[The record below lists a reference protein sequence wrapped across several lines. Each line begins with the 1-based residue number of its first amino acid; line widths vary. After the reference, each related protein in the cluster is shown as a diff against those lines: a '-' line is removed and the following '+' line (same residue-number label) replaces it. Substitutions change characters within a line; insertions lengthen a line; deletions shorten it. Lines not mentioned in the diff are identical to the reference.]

1 MEQLQAWDRAAN
13 KGGSFMISYGSETEQ
28 QYWNSWFYK
37 KDNEA
42 ANELMRM
49 YMHVVEYHTQRIA
62 AHLPSSVSRDDVRSF
77 GYTGLYDAL
86 QKFEPSRDLK
96 FETYASFR
104 VRGAIMDG
112 LRKEDWLPR
121 TVRDKVKKIE
131 AAAAALEQS
140 LERKPTSME
149 IAKSTGLSRDEVEE
163 AVRDALFSNVLS
175 MDDKPA
181 LPKQDKQDTSY
192 VLPDL
197 KTPQPEEAM
206 LQKELLSQLTDSIKQ
221 LNDHEQLVISLFYKE
236 ELTFTEIGHILE
248 LTTSRISQI
257 HKRAVFKLRESLAK
271 LSAIS

>member
-1 MEQLQAWDRAAN
+1 MEQLHAYDRVAN
-13 KGGSFMISYGSETEQ
+13 KGGSFMVSYGSETEQ

-37 KDNEA
+37 KDSEA

-86 QKFEPSRDLK
+86 KKFEPSRDFK

-131 AAAAALEQS
+131 AAASKLEQT
-140 LERKPTSME
+140 LERKPTSSE
-149 IAKSTGLSRDEVEE
+149 IAESTGLSREEVEE

-175 MDDKPA
+175 MDDKPTG
-181 LPKQDKQDTSY
+181 PKQDNQDTSY

-197 KTPQPEEAM
+197 KTPQPEDAV

-221 LNDHEQLVISLFYKE
+221 LNEHEQLVISLFYKE

-271 LSAIS
+271 LSATS

>member
-1 MEQLQAWDRAAN
+1 MVN
-13 KGGSFMISYGSETEQ
+13 NGSETEQ
-28 QYWNSWFYK
+28 QYWDSWLIK

-49 YMHVVEYHTQRIA
+49 YMHVVDYHTQRIA

-86 QKFEPSRDLK
+86 QKFEPSRDFK

-131 AAAAALEQS
+131 AAAASLEQS
-140 LERKPTSME
+140 LERQPTSSE
-149 IAKSTGLSRDEVEE
+149 IAKKTGLSKEEVEE
-163 AVRDALFSNVLS
+163 AVRDSLFSNVLS

-181 LPKQDKQDTSY
+181 QPKQEKQDSGY

-197 KTPQPEEAM
+197 KTPQPEDAIM
-206 LQKELLSQLTDSIKQ
+206 QKELLLQLTDCIKL
-221 LNDHEQLVISLFYKE
+221 LNQHEQLVISLFYKE

-257 HKRAVFKLRESLAK
+257 HKRAIFKLRESLAK